1 MLRLGLFQDDHP
13 LGRLEGSYIKCVEI
27 DATGN
32 RLSKLI
38 FAVPVGDVFPAEV
51 AAGLLDTEIQLTY

>member
-1 MLRLGLFQDDHP
+1 
-13 LGRLEGSYIKCVEI
+13 
-27 DATGN
+27 
-32 RLSKLI
+32 LI